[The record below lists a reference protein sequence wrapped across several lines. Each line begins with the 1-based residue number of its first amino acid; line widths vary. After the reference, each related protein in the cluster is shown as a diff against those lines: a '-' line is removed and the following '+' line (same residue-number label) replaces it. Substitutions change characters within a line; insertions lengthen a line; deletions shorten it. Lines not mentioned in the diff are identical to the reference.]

1 MPRAKC
7 ELHWRCEVCHI
18 GGAAKGT
25 PNTRADKALDSML
38 SHHRKLS
45 PGCKAN
51 FMAVPIGDRDYWLF
65 TMKSEGNVDLVAA
78 EKPTSAGVIL
88 AGAKG
93 GKR

>member
-1 MPRAKC
+1 
-7 ELHWRCEVCHI
+7 
-18 GGAAKGT
+18 
-25 PNTRADKALDSML
+25 
-38 SHHRKLS
+38 
-45 PGCKAN
+45 
-51 FMAVPIGDRDYWLF
+51 MAVPIGDRDYWLF